1 MTMPEK
7 INKNTIER
15 EILALVQL
23 RKNKMNGNNENLLEK
38 VLNNSQDINKNT
50 EESETVKFE
59 KLSKEEKAKSMK
71 KQISK
76 NI

>member
-71 KQISK
+71 K
-76 NI
+76 